1 MAVTYYAILT
11 NVGAAKLAN
20 AAALGTTLNITQLA
34 VGDGNGNVPVPDAT
48 RTALVREVRRA
59 PLNRLSID
67 PANAS
72 QIIAEQVIPE
82 NVGGWWIREIGLYDE
97 TGALVAIANCAPSY
111 KPQLA
116 EGSGR
121 TQTVRMILIVN
132 NSGSVEL
139 KIDPSIVLATREYVD
154 SAITTAMNRQDIKQ
168 SVRAATTANISLSG
182 QLTVDG
188 IALLVGD
195 RVLVKNQTTGS
206 QNGIYVVA
214 AGAWS
219 RSADADENAEVTA
232 SMMVPVESGTLSAD
246 TIWQLITDG
255 PIVIGTTALTFRDIT
270 DGFARLLSPAFT
282 GTPTAPTAAV
292 GTKTTQLATTAF
304 ARTLMESFGLGVPA
318 YQPIWPNTS
327 LNDCTNVPGGEYR
340 TIATTT
346 DMPPGFGTN
355 NTVSFSLRNGVD
367 GTFQVVQVVKS
378 TQNNQMAQRVSS
390 GGTSAAPT
398 WSDWITFAATASPVF
413 TGNPQAP
420 TAPQFD
426 NDTSLA
432 TTEFVQRALG
442 NLAGLVGYAST
453 STIAAADLGKLIV
466 TSAAAP
472 ITLTLPLLS
481 SAPIGAVVTL
491 INTTQPLVTVVPGGT
506 DALHGGSGNIASF
519 TLGYGDNVKIVRG
532 NAGWTLFGGSAQL
545 KFAGAMAAQ
554 LMSNGYQKLPSGLIL
569 QWGVIPNVTTTPTE
583 QAYPLA
589 FPNAV
594 LVYSVQVSISTGSV
608 IAFANTVTSPTPKTT
623 IRAQV
628 NTGSVPVGYI
638 AIGY

>member
-154 SAITTAMNRQDIKQ
+154 SAITAAMNRQDIKQ

-182 QLTVDG
+182 QPTVDG

-232 SMMVPVESGTLSAD
+232 SMMVPVESGTLNAD

-304 ARTLMESFGLGVPA
+304 ARTLIESFGLGVPA

-398 WSDWITFAATASPVF
+398 WSDWTIFAATASPVF

-432 TTEFVQRALG
+432 TTEFVKRALG
-442 NLAGLVGYAST
+442 NFATQAAVTTTRALTLDLAGQLINCAGNITVTLPSGTAEAVGAKFQINNTSNGTVTVQAPAGQSLYGIGNST
-453 STIAAADLGKLIV
+453 ARTFALGPGDSVTIAYVGGNSWYGWGGIQLGA
-466 TSAAAP
+466 SAGFAFS
-472 ITLTLPLLS
+472 T
-481 SAPIGAVVTL
+481 
-491 INTTQPLVTVVPGGT
+491 
-506 DALHGGSGNIASF
+506 
-519 TLGYGDNVKIVRG
+519 
-532 NAGWTLFGGSAQL
+532 AG
-545 KFAGAMAAQ
+545 
-554 LMSNGYQKLPSGLIL
+554 NGYQKLPSGLII
-569 QWGVIPNVTTTPTE
+569 QWGAAGSVTSAGVTVTFPI
-583 QAYPLA
+583 A
-589 FPNAV
+589 FPNAQ
-594 LVYSVQVSISTGSV
+594 LATIATVSGLNAPAAAYAATHSTGS
-608 IAFANTVTSPTPKTT
+608 PKTNVGLS
-623 IRAQV
+623 V
-628 NTGSVPVGYI
+628 NTGNTAVGWI